1 MKRILEVSPEE
12 LEDPKTRDQ
21 LLEEV
26 HKRLKTRR
34 KLRETKQQ
42 KEMFDPSKPT
52 KGKTK

>member
-1 MKRILEVSPEE
+1 MKRILDISPEE

-26 HKRLKTRR
+26 YKRLKTRR

-42 KEMFDPSKPT
+42 KEMFNPSKPA